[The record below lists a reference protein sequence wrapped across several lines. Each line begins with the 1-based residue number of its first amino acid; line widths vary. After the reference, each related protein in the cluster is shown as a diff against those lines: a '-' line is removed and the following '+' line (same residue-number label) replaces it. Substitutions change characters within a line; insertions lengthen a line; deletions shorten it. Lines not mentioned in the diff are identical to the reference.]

1 MEALYFFKMA
11 LNFMVN
17 HMIGKPIEHFFAKL
31 RNARYVVQG
40 CQRVEMKN
48 GSLGTRIL
56 IDRLQ
61 LFKLPDDDRSRR
73 MQSTKRYLQ
82 IFRRFCNFE
91 LLCRLMH
98 KRLNP
103 HMCHVHD
110 IERLSQ
116 NSNCIICNTKHSLI
130 SLPILLLNTLSF
142 LLYQLDILIVL
153 PLCNHG
159 REDDRKDRTDCL
171 HDSRPGLNGCSH
183 FRGHVVIPLRVLE
196 TGF

>member
-17 HMIGKPIEHFFAKL
+17 HMIGKPIEHFLANL
-31 RNARYVVQG
+31 RKARDVVQG
-40 CQRVEMKN
+40 RQRVEMKN
-48 GSLGTRIL
+48 GSLGTCIL
-56 IDRLQ
+56 IDRFQ
-61 LFKLPDDDRSRR
+61 FFKLPDHDRSRS
-73 MQSTKRYLQ
+73 MKSTKRYLQ
-82 IFRRFCNFE
+82 ILRCLSDFV
-91 LLCRLMH
+91 LVCRLMH

-103 HMCHVHD
+103 HICLVHD
-110 IERLSQ
+110 VERFSQ
-116 NSNCIICNTKHSLI
+116 NSDRISRNTKYSLI
-130 SLPILLLNTLSF
+130 SLPILLLNALSF
-142 LLYQLDILIVL
+142 FLYQLDILIVL

-171 HDSRPGLNGCSH
+171 HDSRPGLNGRSH